1 MLEFTSQAENKRRTF
16 ATPELILLAGFIS
29 QVIIGI
35 ALWNHRS
42 SDGAIFGVYSLRYA
56 LALLANLVT
65 SIFWLAVLLKRK
77 TILPKIEQLKTITR
91 CGLIMLSGIGL
102 VIVWLLP
109 IEEQVKQ
116 FASLNVLF
124 WGLLLT
130 STVGDATRSKSRQ
143 VYLIIF
149 IVTAALLVPMLTT
162 ALTIMPFSPDEA
174 HWADYATT
182 PFASENPGLYART
195 WLMEPQVIT
204 PGLGWSVAAYGWFL
218 ENAAFNIRVGRL
230 WNLLSYCV
238 AFLGIA
244 VLSYRLYGR
253 EAATASTI
261 FAVLSAAFIPV
272 FDYRPD
278 HQIAAAA
285 IWVIICAVIA
295 RQSIR
300 LGFSKP
306 FHFMCGLLAAL
317 AMQLHAVA
325 IVLIAGIGLS
335 YLLECAFF
343 IYRAKKLNTAVFLPL
358 LLYIAGVG
366 IGGAIFFL
374 FNIAPVGGV
383 AAYLSGITGR
393 TQRLHSSPFFLT
405 WPSLFEAI
413 VIAIGFA
420 FILWR
425 RNKSDKT
432 FLGITLCIL
441 LALLV
446 FDTQGY
452 RSPVISLYAVPVGAF
467 FAAGFGHRTGNQAQ
481 LTALTVLTIV
491 MAASTVGFIHW
502 SSFWSPSAE
511 PLYLYETLKEDL
523 RQYIHDDDIIVSTH
537 LLIWTLGNR
546 PDFYS
551 VAGEITGTQRWRIS
565 PVEVWERV
573 QPTLII
579 DIPSEMV
586 INEGLRQYMTQHNFQ
601 ECQSLIV
608 QNKTVNLYRS
618 NCA

>member
-1 MLEFTSQAENKRRTF
+1 MLEFTSQTGTERRAF
-16 ATPELILLAGFIS
+16 AAPNLILLAGFIS
-29 QVIIGI
+29 QVIVGI

-42 SDGAIFGVYSLRYA
+42 DDGMIFGGYSLRYA
-56 LALLANLVT
+56 LALLANLGAA
-65 SIFWLAVLLKRK
+65 IFWLAALLRHK
-77 TILPKIEQLKTITR
+77 TILPKLEQLKAIVR
-91 CGLIMLSGIGL
+91 YGLIALSGIGL

-109 IEEQVKQ
+109 IEGQVKQ

-124 WGLLLT
+124 WGLLLA
-130 STVGDATRSKSRQ
+130 STVGGATQSKSRQ

-162 ALTIMPFSPDEA
+162 ALTIMPFSPDES

-204 PGLGWSVAAYGWFL
+204 PGLGWSVAAYGWLL
-218 ENAAFNIRVGRL
+218 ENTAFNIRVGRL
-230 WNLLSYCV
+230 WNFLSYCV

-253 EAATASTI
+253 EAAIASTI
-261 FAVLSAAFIPV
+261 FAVLSTAFIPV

-285 IWVIICAVIA
+285 VWVVVCAVIA
-295 RQSIR
+295 RQSVRPR
-300 LGFSKP
+300 LSRP
-306 FHFMCGLLAAL
+306 FHFLCGLLAAL
-317 AMQLHAVA
+317 AMQFHAIA
-325 IVLIAGIGLS
+325 IVLIAGIGLF

-343 IYRAKKLNTAVFLPL
+343 IYRAKRLNTATFLPL
-358 LLYIAGVG
+358 LLYITGVG

-374 FNIAPVGGV
+374 FNIAPAGGV
-383 AAYLSGITGR
+383 AAYISGIAGR
-393 TQRLHSSPFFLT
+393 TQRLHSFPFFLT

-413 VIAIGFA
+413 MIVIGFA

-432 FLGITLCIL
+432 FFSITFCIL

-446 FDTQGY
+446 LDTQGY

-481 LTALTVLTIV
+481 LTALTVLTVV
-491 MAASTVGFIHW
+491 MAASTVGFIRW
-502 SSFWSPSAE
+502 SSFWSPAAE
-511 PLYLYETLKEDL
+511 PPYLYEVLKENL
-523 RQYIHDDDIIVSTH
+523 RQYVHDDDTIVSTH
-537 LLIWTLGNR
+537 LLIWMLGNR

-551 VAGEITGTQRWRIS
+551 VAGEITGTQRWGIS
-565 PVEVWERV
+565 PEEVWERV

-579 DIPSEMV
+579 DIPSEMD
-586 INEGLRQYMTQHNFQ
+586 ISEGLRQYMAQHNFQ

-608 QNKTVNLYRS
+608 QNKIVNLYRS